1 MSYLPYLLEALPSVR
16 QPGKIVGPFADLMG
30 KVYNLLFELLHSNTS
45 AGSLGLAIIIFTL
58 IVKLILFPLM
68 VKQQKSSFKM
78 QALQP
83 ELMKIR
89 KKYEGKTDQMS
100 QQRMAFEMQE
110 FQKKNGVSMVSGC
123 LPMLIQLPILYA
135 LFYLFQ
141 NAYVYVDVIGH
152 NYTDIAN
159 AIVESDKT
167 VRKCI
172 YDILDIA
179 DIAEIFSYI
188 EEEPGKY
195 LEEMPIEQAAKVV
208 SNMDSDDAMDLFE
221 ELNEEDKYKLLKRLD
236 KEAKEDVQKLL
247 SYEEDQIG
255 SCMTNN
261 YIVVRNDVTIREAMS
276 TLVKQAGEHD
286 NIQTLYVIDENGIF
300 AGAIDLKDLIIAR
313 EHDNLQD
320 IISSSY
326 PYVYEHE
333 KISEC
338 MEILT
343 DYEEDSIPVLTQDKK
358 IAGILT
364 SSDIVEL
371 VDDEMGDDYAKL
383 AGLTEEEDLNEPTIV
398 SMKKRLPWLIALL
411 FLGMAVSSV
420 VGMFESIVAALP
432 IVICFQSLVLDMA
445 GNVGTQ
451 SLAVTIR
458 VLMDENLSG
467 KKKIA
472 LLFKE
477 MKIGFLNGASLAIM
491 ALVFLGVYI
500 HLFKHYAWISSFLIS
515 GCVGISLIVAMVIS
529 SLVGTII
536 PMFFHKINIDPAV
549 ASGPLITT
557 INDLVAV
564 ITYYGLSGLVLIQL
578 FHI

>member
-1 MSYLPYLLEALPSVR
+1 MKNARNQHRTDYAKELI
-16 QPGKIVGPFADLMG
+16 KIVETTKDRE
-30 KVYNLLFELLHSNTS
+30 EL
-45 AGSLGLAIIIFTL
+45 
-58 IVKLILFPLM
+58 K
-68 VKQQKSSFKM
+68 K
-78 QALQP
+78 
-83 ELMKIR
+83 KI
-89 KKYEGKTDQMS
+89 E
-100 QQRMAFEMQE
+100 
-110 FQKKNGVSMVSGC
+110 
-123 LPMLIQLPILYA
+123 
-135 LFYLFQ
+135 
-141 NAYVYVDVIGH
+141 AYH
-152 NYTDIAN
+152 ERDIAN

-179 DIAEIFSYI
+179 EIAEIFSYI

-236 KEAKEDVQKLL
+236 KGAKEDVQKLL

-261 YIVVRNDVTIREAMS
+261 YIVVKNDVTIREAMS

-500 HLFKHYAWISSFLIS
+500 HLFKHYPWISSFLIS